1 MSETSEKF
9 KIFWKTNGNLIV
21 GFVLC
26 VAVCIICW
34 RDWDTYR
41 TIFGRKLWKKNTI
54 NGTPD
59 IWPGILGLGVVLF
72 MWARNILSF
81 TGKNKVAVLCTLLV
95 DITVFSTFFAL
106 ITNQEKDFLGSFFD
120 GTFKMCF
127 TVFFLAMIL
136 FGIRSIAKITVIVGL
151 CVWGYDKFSVIGDA
165 IGVWS
170 YIALLLFMLSL
181 ILQENINFGELKKDF
196 CQLYSRSI
204 SDINNTLNEASN
216 EAQRLGQV
224 AASAASAATG
234 APIDSMMQGVH
245 SEIRKE

>member
-1 MSETSEKF
+1 MSEKSEKF

-41 TIFGRKLWKKNTI
+41 TIFGLKLWKKNTV

-72 MWARNILSF
+72 MWARSILSF
-81 TGKNKVAVLCTLLV
+81 TGKNKVAVLGTLLV

-151 CVWGYDKFSVIGDA
+151 CVWGYDKFSVIGDTM
-165 IGVWS
+165 GVWS

-181 ILQENINFGELKKDF
+181 YLQENINFGELKKDF

-234 APIDSMMQGVH
+234 VPIDSMMQGVH
-245 SEIRKE
+245 SEERKG

>member
-1 MSETSEKF
+1 MSEKSEKF
-9 KIFWKTNGNLIV
+9 KVFWKTNCNLII

-26 VAVCIICW
+26 VVVCVICW
-34 RDWDTYR
+34 RDWP
-41 TIFGRKLWKKNTI
+41 IHRKILGIELWKKNNI
-54 NGTPD
+54 NGTPN

-81 TGKNKVAVLCTLLV
+81 NGKNRVAVLCTLLI

-106 ITNQEKDFLGSFFD
+106 ISNQEKDFLGSFVD

-136 FGIRSIAKITVIVGL
+136 FGMRSIAKITVIVGL
-151 CVWGYDKFSVIGDA
+151 CVWGYDKFEAIGEA
-165 IGVWS
+165 MGVWS
-170 YIALLLFMLSL
+170 YVALILFVLSL

-204 SDINNTLNEASN
+204 SGINNTLNEASN
-216 EAQRLGQV
+216 EAQRMGQV
-224 AASAASAATG
+224 ATSAASAATG
-234 APIDSMMQGVH
+234 VPINSMMQS
-245 SEIRKE
+245 SEERKG